1 MGQSYSAISDGK
13 RVQFSVTV
21 EGGTGAQQVKIS
33 LEESFNG
40 KTVGVTGANGFIGS
54 HIVKQLLGKGYKVH
68 GTVQDLARDPVN
80 FLKILPNAKNL
91 SLFQGELSNDGCFDK
106 AFEGCDCVFH
116 LASPTLKDQEDMK
129 NPETEMMDLAVH
141 GTLNVLQSCKKMGV
155 KSVILTSSMC
165 AATPKPVTPEV
176 LLEAYWADVDHLLD
190 KGSYYAAAKTKAE
203 RAALEFWAEMP
214 RNSAFRL
221 VRICPTFTVGPM
233 LQPGVN
239 SSMKRFAA
247 ICRGIHHAR
256 IPNRSISLI
265 DVRDTAAHHIA
276 AYEGGHEDRFFS
288 LTEAWPWTLVYE
300 ALKLYCPKMKC
311 PEPLPKGTQH
321 RPVRKYNTTRQ
332 RQLGVRERSFLEA
345 LREAVKECETKNL
358 SGDCS
363 TGCRFGFPFE
373 EYIYIG
379 GYYDIGLGSG
389 TFFMVEVICKFTKD
403 SYVVNNVQLSWLLE
417 VGGQPTVVDVNSNRS
432 ITFDKSTKTLT
443 WDEEAV
449 NLTFKRQDQN
459 LPGIWTV
466 TGSIGDTKFT
476 GTSYLGCVPFGA
488 FYGKYY
494 SKDSDRSIFVSIVE
508 ANNSITDFYGNQ
520 VFDFSY
526 NLLQR
531 RFFYQV
537 GDVNYSLC
545 FNAARGNGLV
555 LTFVESGPESARST
569 STYYKI
575 PQFVNGPVSSKPNV
589 GTLGL
594 ASYAGYYPFLVN
606 KSETALGFVS
616 ITPTLVGDEG
626 VTATVCTDNENSTEY
641 TSFVF
646 GDRDAFGDRDLTFGS
661 AIGLSLTLKKLPKD
675 PHAAYAKVTF
685 EYNNKQHSS
694 KSFFSPVPILAYLGD
709 YQSITLSGTGPNG
722 DGDYSLQLSVEDD
735 VYLQYSKDG
744 NIVFNTNKYE
754 YNSITQVATILLL
767 FPGSEPVIV
776 PQYILNF
783 TYNGDMGITCE
794 IIDPESLD
802 LLSLLYAVHPPAA
815 N

>member
-1 MGQSYSAISDGK
+1 MGQSYSAAIGDGK

-21 EGGTGAQQVKIS
+21 EGGTGEQQVKIS
-33 LEESFNG
+33 LDESFNG
-40 KTVGVTGANGFIGS
+40 KTVAVTGANGFIGS

-68 GTVQDLARDPVN
+68 GTVQDLARDAVN
-80 FLKILPNAKNL
+80 FLKSLPNAKNL

-129 NPETEMMDLAVH
+129 NPETDMMDLAVN

-155 KSVILTSSMC
+155 KSFILTSSMC
-165 AATPKPVTPEV
+165 AATPKPDTPEV
-176 LLEAYWADVDHLLD
+176 LLEAYWADVNHLRD
-190 KGSYYAAAKTKAE
+190 KGSHYAAAKTKAE
-203 RAALEFWAEMP
+203 RAAVEFIRE
-214 RNSAFRL
+214 SAIRL

-247 ICRGIHHAR
+247 VCRGTHHAR

-276 AYEGGHEDRFFS
+276 AYEGGHHEGRYFS

-321 RPVRKYNTTRQ
+321 RPVRKYNATRQ
-332 RQLGVRERSFLEA
+332 RLLGVRERSFMET

-363 TGCRFGFPFE
+363 TDCKFNRPFE

-379 GYYDIGLGSG
+379 GYYDIGLGNG
-389 TFFMVEVICKFTKD
+389 TFFMVDVTCTFTID

-417 VGGQPTVVDVNSNRS
+417 VGGQPTVVVDVNSNDN
-432 ITFDKSTKTLT
+432 IKFDKKTNTLT
-443 WDEEAV
+443 WDAEGV
-449 NLTFKRQDQN
+449 NLTFKRQDQYA
-459 LPGIWTV
+459 LGIWTV
-466 TGSIGDTKFT
+466 TGSIGGTNFT
-476 GTSYLGCVPFGA
+476 GTSYLGCVPFAA

-494 SKDSDRSIFVSIVE
+494 SKDAGRSISLSFMGF
-508 ANNSITDFYGNQ
+508 NNSITDFDGNQ

-531 RFFYQV
+531 RFLYQL
-537 GDVNYSLC
+537 GAVNYSLC
-545 FNAARGNGLV
+545 FNAARGYGLV
-555 LTFVESGPESARST
+555 LTLVESGPESARST

-575 PQFVNGPVSSKPNV
+575 PNFFNGPVSSKPNV

-594 ASYAGYYPFLVN
+594 ASYAGYYPFRVN
-606 KSETALGFVS
+606 ESETPLGFVS
-616 ITPTLVGDEG
+616 ITPTLGLGDQG
-626 VTATVCTDNENSTEY
+626 VTATVCTDNENSIEY

-646 GDRDAFGDRDLTFGS
+646 ADRKLTLAS
-661 AIGLSLTLKKLPKD
+661 AIGLSLTFEKLPTD
-675 PHAAYAKVTF
+675 PHAAYANVTV
-685 EYNNKQHSS
+685 ENSNEKRSS
-694 KSFFSPVPILAYLGD
+694 KSFFSPVPITAYVGEH
-709 YQSITLSGTGPNG
+709 QSITLSGTGPNG
-722 DGDYSLQLSVEDD
+722 DGDYSLQLSRDLVD
-735 VYLQYSKDG
+735 VSLQYNNGD
-744 NIVFNTNKYE
+744 NIIFNTKEYE
-754 YNSITQVATILLL
+754 YNSITQAATILQL